1 MSANQFDFSSIAD
14 EVAAVQADAN
24 VAKAGGGNYTPP
36 PKGLARLRFIGYIE
50 LGKHVKKVT
59 GKPDKDEDQ
68 AWLIFEL
75 SGKGYEPKVLDDG
88 TKIPFRITV
97 KLNKSLNEKATYYKL
112 FKRMNYEQKATH
124 FIQLLGQGYLG
135 NVGHF
140 EIPAKEAGGQP
151 TIIANFRD
159 DSGNL
164 TIRPPRVE
172 TMDEESG
179 EVLIK
184 TVPVHEAIGEQR
196 CFVWDAKPEW
206 FDKMWPSIYIP
217 DGDEPAEEGK
227 EKRSRNVYQNMI
239 KAALNFEG
247 SPIHQ
252 YLQSKGADLGIP
264 DAEDAKAGKGTDAP
278 KVDNDDPLNGIG

>member
-1 MSANQFDFSSIAD
+1 MSQFDFASIAN

-24 VAKAGGGNYTPP
+24 VAKAGGGSYTPP

-50 LGKHVKKVT
+50 LGKHVKKIT
-59 GKPDKDEDQ
+59 GKPDKTEDQ

-140 EIPAKEAGGQP
+140 EIPANEAGGQP

-159 DSGNL
+159 DAGNL
-164 TIRPPRVE
+164 TIRPPRIE
-172 TMDEESG
+172 AMDEVTG
-179 EVLIK
+179 DVVVKPL
-184 TVPVHEAIGEQR
+184 PVAAAISEQR
-196 CFVWDAKPEW
+196 CLVWNAKPEHLG
-206 FDKMWPSIYIP
+206 KMWASLYIP
-217 DGDEPAEEGK
+217 EAEASEGDDGK
-227 EKRSRNVYQNMI
+227 EQRSRNVYQNTI
-239 KAALNFEG
+239 KSALNFEG

-252 YLQSKGADLGIP
+252 YLQSAGVDLGIP
-264 DAEDAKAGKGTDAP
+264 EPDKGQASDAGKPDA
-278 KVDNDDPLNGIG
+278 DDPLNGVG

>member
-1 MSANQFDFSSIAD
+1 MSQFDFTSIAN
-14 EVAAVQADAN
+14 EVASVQADAN
-24 VAKAGGGNYTPP
+24 VAKAGGGSYTPP
-36 PKGLARLRFIGYIE
+36 PKGLARLRLTGYIE
-50 LGKHVKKVT
+50 LGKHVKKIT
-59 GKPDKDEDQ
+59 GKPDKVEDQ

-75 SGKGYEPKVLDDG
+75 GGKGYEPKELEDG
-88 TKIPFRITV
+88 TKIPYRITV

-140 EIPAKEAGGQP
+140 EIPAKEPGSQP

-172 TMDEESG
+172 TMDEETG
-179 EVLIK
+179 DVVVKAIP
-184 TVPVHEAIGEQR
+184 VPEAVGEQR

-217 DGDEPAEEGK
+217 DGDDEPAEEGK

-239 KAALNFEG
+239 RAALNFEG

-264 DAEDAKAGKGTDAP
+264 DAEDAKGTKGSGAGTP
-278 KVDNDDPLNGIG
+278 DNDDPLNDVG

>member
-1 MSANQFDFSSIAD
+1 MSQFDFTSIAD

-50 LGKHVKKVT
+50 LGKHVKKVQ
-59 GKPDKDEDQ
+59 GKPDKNEDQ

-75 SGKGYEPKVLDDG
+75 GGKGYEPKVLDDG

-112 FKRMNYEQKATH
+112 FKRMNYEQKATN
-124 FIQLLGQGYLG
+124 FIQLLGQPFLG

-159 DSGNL
+159 DAGNL
-164 TIRPPRVE
+164 TIRPPRIE
-172 TMDEESG
+172 AMDEETG
-179 EVLIK
+179 DVVVKPI
-184 TVPVHEAIGEQR
+184 PVAPAVSEQR
-196 CFVWDAKPEW
+196 CLVWNAKPEHLG
-206 FDKMWPSIYIP
+206 KMWASLYIP
-217 DGDEPAEEGK
+217 EAEASEGDEGK
-227 EKRSRNVYQNMI
+227 EQRSRNVYQNTI
-239 KAALNFEG
+239 KSALNFEG

-252 YLQSKGADLGIP
+252 YLQSAGVDLGIP
-264 DAEDAKAGKGTDAP
+264 EPDKGQASDAGKPDA
-278 KVDNDDPLNGIG
+278 DDPLNGVG